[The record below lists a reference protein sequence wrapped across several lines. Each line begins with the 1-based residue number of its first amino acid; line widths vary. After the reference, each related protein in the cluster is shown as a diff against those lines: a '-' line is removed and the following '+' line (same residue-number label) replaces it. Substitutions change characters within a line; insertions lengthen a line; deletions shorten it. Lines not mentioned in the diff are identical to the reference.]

1 MRENELMALKFDANI
16 AEYAAMVGWSYNQ
29 ARNLAYSDR
38 LGGYKQILE
47 AIHRGAPQ

>member
-1 MRENELMALKFDANI
+1 MRENELVAIQVEATI
-16 AEYAAMVGWSYNQ
+16 AEYAAMVGWSYSQ
-29 ARNLAYSDR
+29 ARNLAYNGR